1 MGYVGFWRLDGEMG
15 DVGEMTTKTKDS
27 SSCEVTRTE
36 IREIIENEN
45 SRSCEEKTIEKKD
58 AKLKS
63 QKTELKTS

>member
-1 MGYVGFWRLDGEMG
+1 MG